1 MSLFTYG
8 VITSLQKKFNGL
20 GMENVK
26 DGILIISKNKAE
38 LDKIMRKK
46 YIASKNIIGYIKI
59 GRKYIRLWAKKNI
72 KEIAKDL

>member
-26 DGILIISKNKAE
+26 EGILIIAKNKAT
-38 LDKIMRKK
+38 LDERLRKK
-46 YIASKNIIGYIKI
+46 YIADKNIIGYIKI
-59 GRKYIRLWAKKNI
+59 GRKYLRFWAKKHVR
-72 KEIAKDL
+72 EIAKGI

>member
-26 DGILIISKNKAE
+26 DGILIISKNKAT
-38 LDKIMRKK
+38 LDEIMRKK
-46 YIASKNIIGYIKI
+46 YIADKNIIGYIKI
-59 GRKYIRLWAKKNI
+59 GKKYIRLWAKKNI
-72 KEIAKDL
+72 REIAKEM

>member
-26 DGILIISKNKAE
+26 DGIFIISKNKTT
-38 LDKIMRKK
+38 LDDKMRKK

-59 GRKYIRLWAKKNI
+59 GRKYLRFWAKKNI
-72 KEIAKDL
+72 KEMAKDM

>member
-26 DGILIISKNKAE
+26 DGILIISKNKAT
-38 LDKIMRKK
+38 LDNMMRKK
-46 YIASKNIIGYIKI
+46 YIADKNIIGYIKI
-59 GRKYIRLWAKKNI
+59 GRKYIRYWAKNNI
-72 KEIAKDL
+72 KEMSKDI

>member
-26 DGILIISKNKAE
+26 DGILIISKNKAT
-38 LDKIMRKK
+38 LDEITRKK
-46 YIASKNIIGYIKI
+46 YIADKNIIGYIKM
-59 GRKYIRLWAKKNI
+59 GRKYLRLWAKKNI
-72 KEIAKDL
+72 KEMAKER